1 LPVEE
6 GGKVAY
12 NDPAVTQPAFERFCM
27 INAAQKPMLRFLT
40 ILTAAS
46 MIGIQGYTILF
57 NNFAV
62 EVVHL
67 EGRHVGIIQ
76 SIREAPGFL
85 ALLAVYVMLVI
96 REHRLSA
103 LSIATLGIGVA
114 LTGMLPTYGGIMATT
129 LIMSFGF
136 HYYETTNQSLTL
148 QYFATNVSP
157 LVIGKLRSIAAAS
170 SIVTAFLIWIMGY
183 FLSFK
188 GMFLVIGGLVFLAGC
203 WGLLQDPTHSSI
215 PPQRLKMVIRKR
227 YWLYYLLTFL
237 SGARRQIFTVFS
249 IFLLVKVFHF
259 SVQEVTLLFLINN
272 GINWFLN
279 PLIGRAIIAFGER
292 TLCSVEYAVV
302 ILVFL
307 TYAFTD
313 SRWLAAGMYILDAIL
328 FNFSIAIRTYFHK
341 IADPQDIAPSTAVG
355 VTINHLAAVFLP
367 ALGGLLWMID
377 YRIPFFI
384 GTGLSVVSLC
394 FAQCIRL
401 PERPDQRPTT

>member
-1 LPVEE
+1 
-6 GGKVAY
+6 
-12 NDPAVTQPAFERFCM
+12 M
-27 INAAQKPMLRFLT
+27 IDDSQKPMLRFLT
-40 ILTAAS
+40 VLTAAS

-62 EVVHL
+62 EMVHL

-114 LTGMLPTYGGIMATT
+114 LTGMLPTYGGLMATT
-129 LIMSFGF
+129 LLMSFGF
-136 HYYETTNQSLTL
+136 HYFETTNQSLTL

-170 SIVTAFLIWIMGY
+170 SIVTALLIWLMGN

-203 WGLLQDPTHSSI
+203 WGMLQDPTHSSI

-249 IFLLVKVFHF
+249 IFLLVKIFHF

-292 TLCSVEYAVV
+292 TLCSVEYSVV

-307 TYAFTD
+307 TYAFTT
-313 SRWLAAGMYILDAIL
+313 SKWLAAGMFILDAIL

-341 IADPQDIAPSTAVG
+341 IADPADIAPSTAVG
-355 VTINHLAAVFLP
+355 VSINHLAAVFLP
-367 ALGGLLWMID
+367 VLGGVLWMID

-384 GTGLSVVSLC
+384 GTGLSVVSLF

-401 PERPDQRPTT
+401 PKRSVL